1 MADFTVTI
9 INGNSDPTFVGT
21 KQLTLADLA
30 VISPTGITTPQTPY
44 AEWVAD
50 TTAMLDGSVAI
61 PAWKRSGTQYF
72 VLPAASK
79 VVFTVKETCAD
90 EALFYRNMIGKFANV
105 TITVATDPVTEYT
118 IDGLAYGSG
127 DTLNKVAVSGTASA
141 TAPTGTGLTLVDDTA
156 TYASSDTSI
165 VTVAADGTIT
175 GVKAGSATVTY
186 TAKFTITGTESVIEA
201 SDSVKITVTE
211 S

>member
-30 VISPTGITTPQTPY
+30 VISPTGITTPHTPY

-50 TTAMLDGSVAI
+50 TTALLDGSVAI

-79 VVFTVKETCAD
+79 VVFTVKETCVD
-90 EALFYRNMIGKFANV
+90 EVLFYRNMIGKFENV
-105 TITVATDPVTEYT
+105 TITVSADPVTDYVLVLTTKTLELT
-118 IDGLAYGSG
+118 TKTESDPIIDADKTTTGKTTKCVSSVPA
-127 DTLNKVAVSGTASA
+127 VATVTDAGAITA
-141 TAPTGTGLTLVDDTA
+141 V
-156 TYASSDTSI
+156 
-165 VTVAADGTIT
+165 ADGTT
-175 GVKAGSATVTY
+175 T
-186 TAKFTITGTESVIEA
+186 
-201 SDSVKITVTE
+201 ITVTATWTVNGVTLTDVKTCE
-211 S
+211 VTVKLAS